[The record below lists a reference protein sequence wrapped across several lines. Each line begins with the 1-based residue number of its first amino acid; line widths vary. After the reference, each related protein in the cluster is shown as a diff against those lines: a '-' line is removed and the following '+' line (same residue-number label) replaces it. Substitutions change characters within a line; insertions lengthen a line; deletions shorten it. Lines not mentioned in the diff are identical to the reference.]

1 MPSFSVK
8 ETFNFKGFL
17 VGCYDAGLKLYH
29 RKKDEAVDGSASFS
43 GLTLEV
49 NLDAST
55 PEKISIIE
63 EQITLFDDGQPT
75 PPVVPQ
81 VVTPRQIRLA
91 MLGAGISLAA
101 IDALID
107 ALPEPDKSDARISWE
122 YSVEID
128 RSDPLVVNFGAAL
141 GLTAAQIDDLFI
153 QAEAL

>member
-1 MPSFSVK
+1 
-8 ETFNFKGFL
+8 
-17 VGCYDAGLKLYH
+17 
-29 RKKDEAVDGSASFS
+29 
-43 GLTLEV
+43 
-49 NLDAST
+49 
-55 PEKISIIE
+55 
-63 EQITLFDDGQPT
+63 
-75 PPVVPQ
+75 
-81 VVTPRQIRLA
+81 